1 MVYKLIDIVGTSP
14 NSWEEA
20 IQNAIEEA
28 SKTVRGIGRV
38 IVKGMDVKVEDD
50 KIKEYRVECNISFKV
65 ER

>member
-38 IVKGMDVKVEDD
+38 IVKGIDVKVEND
-50 KIKEYRVECNISFKV
+50 KIKEYRVE
-65 ER
+65 